1 MGNTYWSEKIEDIG
15 YLLLEM
21 FGLFAFDTLS
31 AVINSLWLWKKVKL
45 NMLQEFSRVL
55 KEYWLFMAVKLA
67 FNMMV
72 YFIANDI
79 NFGNDGTRSF
89 TWISDEG
96 WIKLVNSNCCFPHY
110 MLK

>member
-1 MGNTYWSEKIEDIG
+1 MM
-15 YLLLEM
+15 LLL
-21 FGLFAFDTLS
+21 FGVDTISVMVNAL
-31 AVINSLWLWKKVKL
+31 ILKKFTDVNL
-45 NMLQEFSRVL
+45 LREFCLIL
-55 KEYWLFMAVKLA
+55 KKYWLFMAVKLA

-96 WIKLVNSNCCFPHY
+96 WIQLVNSSKDLSYEEKAELFG
-110 MLK
+110 KRS